1 MENLSDIK
9 TLSKY
14 SNELSVCKCELI
26 DNTSLGVDK
35 ESIRYL
41 ANENN
46 YRKLVDYIRRRIPS
60 DAEYQAE
67 EVVDDL
73 FLALQKK
80 EDYTPTIDEFGNLVS
95 MENFIYSVLE
105 NCNKQRVSK
114 EIEKRNR
121 TMSNIIKG
129 GSSKNNDDSEKDIFE
144 TLQSSMELENLDNI
158 RYETLDKSLENC
170 LSERYSIGIDI
181 YALLYIYTL
190 MNVKPFSGREKK
202 TQDFNKSRYRRI
214 AKHLG
219 WEEIGE
225 RKLLASMMNN
235 SKVTVLISSFVHE
248 LGNYDSRKAVE
259 KLSKYVYGL
268 DGINRMIANM

>member
-268 DGINRMIANM
+268 DGINRMIADV

>member
-268 DGINRMIANM
+268 DGINRMIANV